1 MARAVIARAAIARA
15 VATGSIVA
23 GLAIAGPA
31 HAFDWPWQERQ
42 SADYSFCR
50 GFVHAG
56 LAALP
61 VENLSRIQ
69 LWLAWNEVTLA
80 EFERGALDQG
90 QYEAGKARFSSLLE
104 SSDID
109 ALLRAATGECAV
121 KTSL

>member
-1 MARAVIARAAIARA
+1 MTRLLPAPVVFRGIVFAGAVFA
-15 VATGSIVA
+15 GS
-23 GLAIAGPA
+23 A

-61 VENLSRIQ
+61 VESLSRIQ
-69 LWLAWNEVTLA
+69 LWLAWNDVTVA

-104 SSDID
+104 ASDID
-109 ALLRAATGECAV
+109 GLLRAATGECAV